1 MSGAPPQPISPPPG
15 AAAQAGSGVR
25 RHHTITAT
33 SRTGRNAER
42 NTIDEESQEWNHED
56 VGDAEWPSAV
66 GSLGEKGGNLHR
78 QASLPTRYNRGML
91 FFLPRRD
98 DVNAFAISSLSCV
111 LWILIMHLS
120 VQRMAL
126 VVVKEALIHLV
137 L

>member
-15 AAAQAGSGVR
+15 SAAQAGSGVR
-25 RHHTITAT
+25 RHQTITAA

-42 NTIDEESQEWNHED
+42 TIDEESQEWNHED

-98 DVNAFAISSLSCV
+98 DVNAFAISSLSYV

-126 VVVKEALIHLV
+126 VVVKEALIRLV